1 VAGVGRSVGWG
12 GRYDGLMALY
22 GAERPAVG
30 FALETDVLAELIEEG
45 PR

>member
-1 VAGVGRSVGWG
+1 
-12 GRYDGLMALY
+12 MALY